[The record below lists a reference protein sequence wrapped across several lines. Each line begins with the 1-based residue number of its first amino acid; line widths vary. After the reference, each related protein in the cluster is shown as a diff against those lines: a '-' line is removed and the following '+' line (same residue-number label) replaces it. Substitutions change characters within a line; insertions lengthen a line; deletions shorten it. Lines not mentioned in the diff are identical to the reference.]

1 MNGSRSKKKL
11 LSVWALLAILVIAIV
26 SLKISD
32 WREEKAAQEDSL
44 AAGERSLLPIR
55 LKGINVV
62 EIAYED
68 TLYRFERDQAGTWF
82 FHAHG
87 VSGVLAEHG
96 HVADPGEGEII
107 STRLTGLGNAR
118 IERRLEDSNS
128 KEQYGVTRPQLL
140 LLVYGE
146 NPAKPLAQ
154 YAFGDTAPD
163 KLSRYVLLVDSG
175 DVVLVADYQAQ
186 NLIELIQEITATE
199 SGTPTG
205 PTVPPPTKVII
216 PGSQQT
222 TLGE

>member
-1 MNGSRSKKKL
+1 MNEGRSKKNL
-11 LSVWALLAILVIAIV
+11 LLVWAVLAILVIVIA

-32 WREEKAAQEDSL
+32 WQEEKTAQEDSL

-55 LKGINVV
+55 LKGINAV

-96 HVADPGEGEII
+96 HVADPGKGEII
-107 STRLTGLGNAR
+107 STRLTGLDNAR
-118 IERRLEDSNS
+118 IERRLEDS
-128 KEQYGVTRPQLL
+128 KDQEQYGVTRPQLL
-140 LLVYGE
+140 LLAYGA

-175 DVVLVADYQAQ
+175 EVVLVAEYQAQ
-186 NLIELIQEITATE
+186 NLIDLIGEITASDGE
-199 SGTPTG
+199 KPSGPQL
-205 PTVPPPTKVII
+205 PPATKVKI
-216 PGSQQT
+216 PGS
-222 TLGE
+222 